1 MRKKKTYHKPCYIE
15 HFRISC
21 NDVHEMKSMTVFSYI
36 WCCIYLFRF
45 RNYHSNI
52 RTKDA
57 IEATGAYDRPQYDPG
72 PSHCR
77 CSVRFNT
84 SYSFKLNSCNL
95 ITVYVKMFPSSQDIA
110 TDKSHNF
117 TCRNIFY
124 PWRQL
129 LPNATY
135 LYYAM
140 L

>member
-1 MRKKKTYHKPCYIE
+1 
-15 HFRISC
+15 
-21 NDVHEMKSMTVFSYI
+21 MKSMTVFSYI

-77 CSVRFNT
+77 CYVRFNT

-110 TDKSHNF
+110 TDKSHISKFVHIFNVGLTTKLHVSEKSF
-117 TCRNIFY
+117 TFSKSSI
-124 PWRQL
+124 L
-129 LPNATY
+129 SSISPNCFAQMCIATFG
-135 LYYAM
+135 LA
-140 L
+140 

>member
-1 MRKKKTYHKPCYIE
+1 MTISMRKNNLPYKPCYIE

-21 NDVHEMKSMTVFSYI
+21 IDVHEMKSMTVFSYI

-77 CSVRFNT
+77 CYVRFNT
-84 SYSFKLNSCNL
+84 SYSFKL
-95 ITVYVKMFPSSQDIA
+95 
-110 TDKSHNF
+110 
-117 TCRNIFY
+117 
-124 PWRQL
+124 
-129 LPNATY
+129 
-135 LYYAM
+135 
-140 L
+140 

>member
-1 MRKKKTYHKPCYIE
+1 MTISMRKKKTYHKPCYIE

-95 ITVYVKMFPSSQDIA
+95 ITVTVCENVSFFTGHCDRQEPHFYLSQHFLPMA
-110 TDKSHNF
+110 TTS
-117 TCRNIFY
+117 
-124 PWRQL
+124 P
-129 LPNATY
+129 
-135 LYYAM
+135 
-140 L
+140 